1 MRAVILAGGQG
12 VRLKPF
18 TTVLPKPLVPIGGE
32 KTILE
37 IVIQQLSSCGFT
49 HITLAINYL
58 AQLIMAFFGD
68 GSKWGI
74 QIDYS
79 LENQPLSTIGPLTL
93 IEDLPENFLVMNGD
107 ILCDLDYRAFFEH
120 HLNRKNDLTVSSFQ
134 RNTRIDFGVLKYD
147 DNYRLVDFLEK
158 PTYQFDVTMGIN
170 CLNRSLISKI
180 PRNIPYGFDHLM
192 KDAIKN
198 KYKIEIKPFGGF
210 WLDIG
215 RPEDYDYVNENFEDL
230 KNKMGLKE

>member
-1 MRAVILAGGQG
+1 MRAIILAGGQG

-37 IVIQQLSSCGFT
+37 IIIHQLCRCGFT
-49 HITLAINYL
+49 HITLAVNYL

-79 LENQPLSTIGPLTL
+79 LENQPLSTIGPLAL
-93 IEDLPENFLVMNGD
+93 IRDLPENFLVLNGD
-107 ILCDLDYRAFFEH
+107 ILCDLDFRDFFEY

-134 RNTRIDFGVLKYD
+134 RKARIDFGVLKYD
-147 DNYRLVDFLEK
+147 ENHQLVDFLEK

-170 CLNRSLISKI
+170 CLNRSLISHI
-180 PRNIPYGFDHLM
+180 PHNIPYGFDHLM
-192 KDAIKN
+192 VDAIKK
-198 KYKIEIKPFGGF
+198 KYKIEIKNFGGF

-215 RPEDYDYVNENFEDL
+215 RPEDYDYANENYKDIKE
-230 KNKMGLKE
+230 KIGLKE